1 MHCALTFKSD
11 YFDPLLCTYRHTYAS
26 TAFTTL
32 PGLSEMLF
40 TKQEKGQENQA
51 NQQKSL
57 SSPKKRTIV
66 LPEADCSDR
75 DIEDSEVGKSRSICI
90 PIPLLPLPNAFAA
103 LLLWEQMAGMCLSQR
118 LWHHPRPG
126 TALSASLTAAP
137 LQQNPC
143 NPTMVEP
150 GQGHRA
156 QLSGWALE
164 WKGQQVNRHLVR
176 RSQVENSKL

>member
-11 YFDPLLCTYRHTYAS
+11 YFDPLLCPYRHTYVS

-118 LWHHPRPG
+118 LWHHPHPG
-126 TALSASLTAAP
+126 TALSASLHSGTIAAKSLQFHNGGTGTRARVQGTAVGMSPVMKRAAGK
-137 LQQNPC
+137 Q
-143 NPTMVEP
+143 TP
-150 GQGHRA
+150 G
-156 QLSGWALE
+156 
-164 WKGQQVNRHLVR
+164 
-176 RSQVENSKL
+176 

>member
-1 MHCALTFKSD
+1 MHVQTHICFYGIHNS
-11 YFDPLLCTYRHTYAS
+11 PW
-26 TAFTTL
+26 
-32 PGLSEMLF
+32 SEMLF

-118 LWHHPRPG
+118 LWHHPHPG
-126 TALSASLTAAP
+126 TAPSALLTAAP
-137 LQQNPC
+137 LQPNSAIPQWWNQDKG
-143 NPTMVEP
+143 TAVGTSP
-150 GQGHRA
+150 GMKRA
-156 QLSGWALE
+156 AGKQTPG
-164 WKGQQVNRHLVR
+164 
-176 RSQVENSKL
+176 

>member
-1 MHCALTFKSD
+1 
-11 YFDPLLCTYRHTYAS
+11 
-26 TAFTTL
+26 
-32 PGLSEMLF
+32 MLF

-57 SSPKKRTIV
+57 SSPKKRPIV

-103 LLLWEQMAGMCLSQR
+103 LLLWEQMAGMSPSQR

-126 TALSASLTAAP
+126 TALPAPLPAAP
-137 LQQNPC
+137 LPQNPC
-143 NPTMVEP
+143 SPTMVEP
-150 GQGHRA
+150 GQGHGCRDEP
-156 QLSGWALE
+156 WNE
-164 WKGQQVNRHLVR
+164 KGSR
-176 RSQVENSKL
+176 